1 MAAEKTFSIEL
12 IFDFCKNKILKQ
24 LAGGN
29 TIENNK
35 SNNKYEG
42 KCMPCK
48 SGYTVTVLFTGTKHT
63 FRSQQ
68 NERIL
73 TMVHQVKCKSS
84 FVIYFFECKKCHIH
98 YVDKAETVLNLRLNN
113 HGQDVYK
120 ADGIPASRHFDLK
133 AISLTQT
140 RISL

>member
-1 MAAEKTFSIEL
+1 MK
-12 IFDFCKNKILKQ
+12 
-24 LAGGN
+24 GN
-29 TIENNK
+29 VCLVNLDIRSLYCLQVQSTH
-35 SNNKYEG
+35 S
-42 KCMPCK
+42 
-48 SGYTVTVLFTGTKHT
+48 

-113 HGQDVYK
+113 HRQDVYK